1 MSRLSTLGIV
11 SSPGSLFDADLH
23 ALPRELRAAREGQG
37 EVQVIVERHAFAL
50 ATDDAPRDE
59 RAVREC
65 RMLLACQALAER
77 GAGAILLADAD
88 TEPSLDALRA
98 ELGMPVAT
106 MMSVLRDHLAA
117 RMRTGDL
124 LVVAARPRVRASG
137 VFERHLPAGVALRH
151 LPMTSSAENAE
162 WWAAL
167 QEARLAAGPEAPS
180 IPSIPASRLPQRRV
194 VLLSL
199 VPPSMSAAF
208 LAAAP
213 VDAVSLDLPAIWADW
228 SHRALSGHAPTPFKL
243 GIVGGIGPA
252 ATVDFMGKVLRNTEA
267 HGDQDHIKMLVEH
280 NPQIPDRTAHL
291 VDHAQDPTLAL
302 FAACARLQAGGVSAI
317 ALPCNTAHAFI
328 GRIQPYLGIPIV
340 DMLRETVAHIVAR
353 FGPGCRVGLLAT
365 SGTLASRVYHNA
377 AADYLDMLTPT
388 PAVQGEVMAA
398 IYGPSGVKAGFTTGD
413 CRDRIEAAI
422 AHLAGRGAEVV
433 ILGCTELPL
442 LIEETDAYPVDGR
455 SVTIIDPTNVL
466 ARRCVQLARP
476 LSQPTFRELT
486 P

>member
-11 SSPGSLFDADLH
+11 SSPGSLFDVDLH

-50 ATDDAPRDE
+50 ATDEALGDE

-88 TEPSLDALRA
+88 TEPSLDALHA

-117 RMRTGDL
+117 RMRAGDL

-137 VFERHLPAGVALRH
+137 VFERHLPEGVALRH
-151 LPMTSSAENAE
+151 LPMISSEEITE

-167 QEARLAAGPEAPS
+167 QETH
-180 IPSIPASRLPQRRV
+180 LPQRRV

-199 VPPSMSAAF
+199 VPPSMSAA
-208 LAAAP
+208 LLGAAP

-228 SHRALSGHAPTPFKL
+228 SHRALSGHAPPPFKL

-252 ATVDFMGKVLRNTEA
+252 ATVDFMDKVLRNTEA
-267 HGDQDHIKMLVEH
+267 HRDQDHIKMLVEH

-340 DMLRETVAHIVAR
+340 DMLRETVGHIVAR

-377 AADYLDMLTPT
+377 AADYIDMLTPA
-388 PAVQGEVMAA
+388 PAVQEQVMAA
-398 IYGPSGVKAGFTTGD
+398 IYGPSGVKAGFTTGE
-413 CRDRIEAAI
+413 CRDRIETAI

-455 SVTIIDPTNVL
+455 SVTIVDPTNVL

-476 LSQPTFRELT
+476 LSQSTVRELT